1 LQCLR
6 LFRFRWLL
14 FSFRKKLKKDLFL
27 LNKHR
32 PPPIENS
39 AEIALYERNAPMK
52 PHILALSAIILA
64 VPFAFAQTSALENT
78 ALNTAPRPLHADSF
92 ASSGAFVT
100 LAPRPLGATQTYR
113 PFSSLG
119 LATRF
124 GIAGTG
130 FDVATPLATR
140 FNLRAGT
147 DFFSYATTFQEQGAN
162 VGVNLHLRSGH
173 VALDWF
179 PLGGHL
185 RISPQLVVGN
195 NNRILATAV
204 IPSGSSITL
213 NGGNYISSYTDPL
226 RGSGR
231 IDFRKVSPGLSFGF
245 GNLIPRTRS
254 RFSVPVEM
262 GFYYAGQ
269 PNLQVAFTGS
279 ACDSNSP
286 PSVGCES
293 VDRDSGFQQNL
304 AAFKAR
310 NDHNLSYASFF
321 PIFSLGFGYRFW

>member
-1 LQCLR
+1 
-6 LFRFRWLL
+6 
-14 FSFRKKLKKDLFL
+14 
-27 LNKHR
+27 
-32 PPPIENS
+32 
-39 AEIALYERNAPMK
+39 MK
-52 PHILALSAIILA
+52 PHVVALCAATLAITLAI
-64 VPFAFAQTSALENT
+64 PPAFGQTPALENT
-78 ALNTAPRPLHADSF
+78 ALNSAPGPLRAEGV

-100 LAPRPLGATQTYR
+100 LPPHPLGATRTYR

-130 FDVATPLATR
+130 LDVATPLATR

-147 DFFSYATTFQEQGAN
+147 DFFNYATTFQEQGAN
-162 VGVNLHLRSGH
+162 VGVNLHLRSSH

-179 PLGGHL
+179 PFGGHL
-185 RISPQLVVGN
+185 RVSPQLVVGN

-213 NGGNYISSYTDPL
+213 NGGNYVSSYTDPL
-226 RGSGR
+226 RGFGR
-231 IDFRKVSPGLSFGF
+231 IDFRKVSPGLSLGF

-269 PNLQVAFTGS
+269 PSLQVAFTGT
-279 ACDSNSP
+279 ACDPNSP

-293 VDRDSGFQQNL
+293 VDQNPDFQRNL

-321 PIFSLGFGYRFW
+321 PIFSLGFGYRF